1 MAFQRGG
8 SYHAGYLRGKAPNGQ
23 QALFVTE
30 ELLGLT
36 KPQQIRVL
44 WYSNAVNGVHG
55 YVVNVLVDDSDS
67 TPFFIP
73 LKDDHR
79 YTKLDIHAYINGLKD
94 GLMRRASDARTR
106 QNAKLGM

>member
-1 MAFQRGG
+1 MTFQRGG
-8 SYHAGYLRGKAPNGQ
+8 SYHAGFLRGKAPMG
-23 QALFVTE
+23 ATPLFDDTSI
-30 ELLGLT
+30 LGLT
-36 KPQQIRVL
+36 KPEQITVQKYAKNIGGIDGYML
-44 WYSNAVNGVHG
+44 AV
-55 YVVNVLVDDSDS
+55 YVDAVEVR
-67 TPFFIP
+67 PFFIP